1 MKEKYRYESLKDL
14 EPMDALLFVSLALF
28 IIALIK
34 REALETKVFFTLL
47 AISLV
52 LFSCWIIYLNLQGSF
67 TADDKAVTFGKIIK
81 KRIDYSTIKSI
92 DMSRST
98 ITRRQKRKRYAKLVE
113 WITFHCEDGDH
124 KFAGVL
130 VPEQECRSPGSE
142 MSMYHNDWSV
152 SPFSRLKIYIEDKI
166 MKDSRSIPDT
176 DPKKE
181 QKKMKG
187 KYEYDSTKKVST
199 LNDILM
205 ISGIIILIFALLKYG
220 DLEDQDFWLLISI
233 AGSALIFWGARTLV
247 PMQFTADENAV
258 TFYRF
263 FRKKIAYSSI
273 KSIDLRREKKP
284 YNADEVRAFDIK
296 TYYIEILTFHCE
308 NGDHSFACKS
318 EPSQKTITMSNNSEI
333 VSPDD
338 TTYSPF
344 SRLKIYIEDIKKKS

>member
-1 MKEKYRYESLKDL
+1 MH
-14 EPMDALLFVSLALF
+14 
-28 IIALIK
+28 
-34 REALETKVFFTLL
+34 
-47 AISLV
+47 
-52 LFSCWIIYLNLQGSF
+52 F
-67 TADDKAVTFGKIIK
+67 TADETAVTFRRFFRKKIV
-81 KRIDYSTIKSI
+81 YSSIKSI
-92 DMSRST
+92 DLRT
-98 ITRRQKRKRYAKLVE
+98 EKRTYKTKSGYRTVRHTTTTE
-113 WITFHCEDGDH
+113 IITFHCEKGDH
-124 KFAGVL
+124 SFASELESSQKSLAWVNNSTI
-130 VPEQECRSPGSE
+130 VSPDD
-142 MSMYHNDWSV
+142 MTY
-152 SPFSRLKIYIEDKI
+152 SPFSRLKVYIEDKI

-205 ISGIIILIFALLKYG
+205 ISGIIILIFALLNYG
-220 DLEDQDFWLLISI
+220 DLEDQGFWLLISI

-318 EPSQKTITMSNNSEI
+318 EPSQKTIMCSNNSEI